1 MKYIEM
7 LLTNADLILYNKC
20 KKIFREVLVMQ
31 ILFEIVV
38 GIALCI
44 FGVAADILSSCESPK
59 WIKFRTVLGVVLLFV
74 LTVSMTAL
82 GILYF
87 GKNDIRL
94 GLMCIGV
101 VIWLDVAAIVAA
113 VKDFKKHNKT

>member
-1 MKYIEM
+1 
-7 LLTNADLILYNKC
+7 
-20 KKIFREVLVMQ
+20 MQ

-44 FGVAADILSSCESPK
+44 FEVAADILSGCESPK
-59 WIKFRTVLGVVLLFV
+59 WIKFRTVLGVVFLFV

-82 GILYF
+82 GISCF
-87 GKNDIRL
+87 GKNDIVL

-101 VIWLDVAAIVAA
+101 VVWLDVAVIVVA
-113 VKDFKKHNKT
+113 VKDLKKHNKI